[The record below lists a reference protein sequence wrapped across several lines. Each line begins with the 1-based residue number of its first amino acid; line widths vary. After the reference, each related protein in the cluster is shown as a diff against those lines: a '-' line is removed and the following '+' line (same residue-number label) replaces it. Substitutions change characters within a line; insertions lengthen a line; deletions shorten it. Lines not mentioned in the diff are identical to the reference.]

1 MSSTKPR
8 SEPEDPVSLDENEML
23 SPPTSVTSKE
33 VSQINPDQETT
44 LSEKRAK
51 LKEKRRT
58 AAWLESQGIKSK
70 VGAQADE
77 GTKVKAM
84 KPMLV
89 ANLYAAADIYV
100 TWAVNTE

>member
-1 MSSTKPR
+1 MF
-8 SEPEDPVSLDENEML
+8 
-23 SPPTSVTSKE
+23 SPPTSVNSKE

-44 LSEKRAK
+44 LTEKRAK